1 MKVKPRSMNVV
12 GVIFFFLFAICFLLI
27 FSRFLFIQVTG
38 EIEGENLVAEATSK
52 YIKSSILESKRGTI
66 YDRNSNVVAED
77 TSSFKLVGILSDTV
91 TSDPKAPEHIVDKKK
106 TAATLAK
113 YINMSE
119 SEINRLLNQKDLFQ
133 VEFGTAGSDLSFE
146 VKQKIEKE
154 KLPGIKFVS
163 KTKRLYPNGKFASQ
177 VLGVVQEDATDGN
190 RKGILGLEE
199 SLNDYLAGKDGN
211 TSFKSD
217 VWGYL
222 LPDSD
227 EHRIAPKD
235 GDKVYLT
242 LDEKIQT
249 FAEEALNKVEKE
261 YSPKKMFV
269 IVSNPKTGE
278 ILAMSQRPSFNNN
291 SREGLAKGWTNV
303 NVETS
308 YEPGSTMKSFSLAAA
323 VDRNV
328 FDPGAYYQSGTF
340 YVAGNPAPIKDWN
353 GGNGWGSIT
362 YLEGV
367 QRSSNVAFTH
377 LLSKIGEDEFLSYLK
392 AFGFG
397 QKTGIGLKNE
407 TAGKILYTYPIEK
420 ATTIFGQGT
429 TVTALQM
436 IQAES
441 AIAND
446 GKMMKPYL
454 ISKIMDG
461 DTNKVIKEAK
471 PIVAGTPISKETAE
485 QTRKYLTTTVTSDV
499 GTGKLFNIEGYQVS
513 GKSGTAQIPDPN
525 GGGYLTGHD
534 NYLSSFIGM
543 APAEDPELIVYV
555 GIQQPDLNGALG
567 SIPVAKVFNPVM
579 ENSLKY
585 LNIKS
590 AGSISLKTIQV
601 PDVKGENI
609 KKAKEKVAGLGL
621 KPFIIG
627 NGNKVSQQ
635 SDHETLIENEKL
647 ILVSNGKTTL
657 PDMNGW
663 SLRDV
668 LKLGNLLDIE
678 VEVKGTGYVT
688 NQSIKADTVV
698 SGEEKLVVH
707 FEPRG

>member
-1 MKVKPRSMNVV
+1 MNMA
-12 GVIFFFLFAICFLLI
+12 GIIFFFLFALCFLLI

-38 EIEGENLVAEATSK
+38 EVEGEDLVAEATSK

-66 YDRNSNVVAED
+66 FDRNSNVVAED

-91 TSDPKAPEHIVDKKK
+91 TSNPKAPQHIVDKKK
-106 TAATLAK
+106 TAAILEK
-113 YINMSE
+113 YIDMSE
-119 SEINRLLNQKDLFQ
+119 SKIYRLLNQDDLFQ
-133 VEFGTAGSDLSFE
+133 VEFGTAGNDLSFQL
-146 VKQKIEKE
+146 KQKIEKE
-154 KLPGIKFVS
+154 KLPGIRFVS

-177 VLGVVQEDATDGN
+177 VLGVVRDDATDGN
-190 RKGILGLEE
+190 RKGILGLEK
-199 SLNDYLAGKDGN
+199 SLNNYLAGKDGN

-222 LPDSD
+222 LPDSN
-227 EHRIAPKD
+227 EHRIAPEN

-249 FAEEALNKVEKE
+249 FAEEAMNKVEKE

-308 YEPGSTMKSFSLAAA
+308 YEPGSTLKSFSLATA

-328 FDPGAYYQSGTF
+328 FDPDAYYESGKF
-340 YVAGNPAPIKDWN
+340 YVEGNPAPIKDWN
-353 GGNGWGSIT
+353 GGVGWGGIT

-377 LLSKIGEDEFLSYLK
+377 LLGKIGEDEYLSYLK

-397 QKTGIGLKNE
+397 QKTDIGLENE
-407 TAGKILYTYPIEK
+407 TPGKILYTYPIEK

-461 DTNKVIKEAK
+461 DTNKVLKEAK
-471 PIVAGTPISKETAE
+471 PQVVGTPISKKSAE
-485 QTRKYLTTTVTSDV
+485 QTREYLTTTVTSDV

-555 GIQQPDLNGALG
+555 GIQQPNLNGALG

-585 LNIKS
+585 LNIKPAES
-590 AGSISLKTIQV
+590 NRLKTIHV
-601 PDVKGENI
+601 PDMKGENI
-609 KKAKEKVAGLGL
+609 SKVKEKVAGLGL
-621 KPFIIG
+621 TPVIIG
-627 NGNKVSQQ
+627 NGKKVSQQ
-635 SDHETLIENEKL
+635 SDHGTLIENEK
-647 ILVSNGKTTL
+647 IFIVSNDKTTI
-657 PDMNGW
+657 PDINGW

-668 LKLGNLLDIE
+668 LKLENLLDIE
-678 VEVKGTGYVT
+678 VKVKGTGYVT
-688 NQSIKADTVV
+688 NQSIKADTVI

-707 FEPRG
+707 FKPRD